1 MFRLFKKKEL
11 PPFPLLQES
20 AYRDIYFV
28 RMAEWDW
35 IDGNRQHIVVTDP
48 HQPRLLTFDP
58 WPELVF
64 IAANGQQTVSEYTH
78 YMARQYSGD
87 VPALL
92 DQTVLDELKTLLGYR
107 IIEMSPVKCRPDP
120 LFELPRSDRNKYLQK

>member
-1 MFRLFKKKEL
+1 MFRLFKKKVM
-11 PPFPLLQES
+11 PSFPLLQES
-20 AYRDIYFV
+20 AYRDMYFV

-35 IDGNRQHIVVTDP
+35 IDGSRQHIVVYDP

-64 IAANGQQTVSEYTH
+64 IAANGQLTVSEYIH

-92 DQTVLDELKTLLGYR
+92 DQTVLDELKTLLEYR
-107 IIEMSPVKCRPDP
+107 IIEMRTEQCRPNH
-120 LFELPRSDRNKYLQK
+120 LFELPRSERSH